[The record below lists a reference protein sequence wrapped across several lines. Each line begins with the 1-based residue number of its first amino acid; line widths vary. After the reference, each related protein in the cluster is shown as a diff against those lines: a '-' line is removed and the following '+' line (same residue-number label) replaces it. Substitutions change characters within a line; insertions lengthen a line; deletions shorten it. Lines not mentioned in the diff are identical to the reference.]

1 MTTYTTLT
9 NDEKA
14 AIAQAEVR
22 TLEYQMYALEVKL
35 IAENAKSTP
44 DSEAITALNALVA
57 EKQSQIAAVKA

>member
-9 NDEKA
+9 NDEKT

-22 TLEYQMYALEVKL
+22 TLEYQMYTLEVKL

-44 DSEAITALNALVA
+44 DADAIAVLNTLVS
-57 EKQSQIAAVKA
+57 EKQSQIAAVQA

>member
-22 TLEYQMYALEVKL
+22 TLEYQMYTLEVKL

-44 DSEAITALNALVA
+44 DADAIAVLNTLVS
-57 EKQSQIAAVKA
+57 EKQSQIAAVQA